1 MTSLYQVSAW
11 AAAGESDTQEF
22 KRSSGQRREAARTLC
37 AMLNHRGGRVLI
49 GVDTSGHVAGQQV
62 SDHSLEQVAAEV
74 REIEPPVFPSID
86 RVDLATDRQVIVITV
101 PPGANRPYTYRGEAY
116 RRVGVAMYDDR
127 LEVTSSGSL
136 HFGFTPESLFE
147 PHESRPWNPLIAS
160 VFYRRGLIESW
171 GQGTLRMASWAKEAG
186 MPLPEILEVPGAVVV
201 RFYARKPTVTEKATG
216 IATGKMTGKMTGK
229 TPAGVLRL
237 LAEDPSLTVPQLADL
252 LKRSVPAIHRA
263 IRRLRESGQLERVG
277 PANGGYWRIIE

>member
-1 MTSLYQVSAW
+1 MIQFPS
-11 AAAGESDTQEF
+11 AAAYLGGHAFELFLRAQRFLLDHMPIAGRFES
-22 KRSSGQRREAARTLC
+22 G
-37 AMLNHRGGRVLI
+37 
-49 GVDTSGHVAGQQV
+49 
-62 SDHSLEQVAAEV
+62 
-74 REIEPPVFPSID
+74 
-86 RVDLATDRQVIVITV
+86 
-101 PPGANRPYTYRGEAY
+101 
-116 RRVGVAMYDDR
+116 R

-201 RFYARKPTVTEKATG
+201 RFHARKPTVTENATG
-216 IATGKMTGKMTGK
+216 IMTGKMTGK

-277 PANGGYWRIIE
+277 PAKGGYWRVIE